1 MKKMMRKYALVL
13 AFGLA
18 ISPAVVIGG
27 CQQFTSAATSPQ
39 TIATAEKSLTVAH
52 LAYNSLGTII
62 LNATQTGVLK
72 GSAAAQVK
80 VYYDKAGDALLVADK
95 ADQAANSVD
104 LYNAVLLAQDAIAS
118 ASKLIG
124 SK

>member
-1 MKKMMRKYALVL
+1 MKSLYFALALVL
-13 AFGLA
+13 TT
-18 ISPAVVIGG
+18 PVVSG
-27 CQQFTSAATSPQ
+27 CQQLTSVTSPQ
-39 TIATAEKSLTVAH
+39 NIADAEKALTVAH

-80 VYYDKAGDALLVADK
+80 VYYDKAGDALIVADK
-95 ADQAANSVD
+95 ADKAANATD
-104 LYNAVLLAQDAIAS
+104 LVNAIRLAQDAIAS
-118 ASKLIG
+118 ATTLVG